1 MKKILLLTIS
11 TLTLTSFSVMAQS
24 KKQIKKSVPKKRSV
38 EIITSKKNDENTTLV
53 WTTDVMKADS
63 ISKKTNKPIFGF
75 FTGSDWC
82 GWCHKLQNDVFAK
95 KDFIKWAKEK
105 VVLLELDF
113 PRKKQ
118 LPQELQQQNYGLAQA
133 FQVQGYPTVWLF
145 TINRDSTTG
154 ANVKLN
160 ALGSL
165 GYPSGAVLGKEEI
178 KFLETANSI
187 LNKGK

>member
-1 MKKILLLTIS
+1 L
-11 TLTLTSFSVMAQS
+11 SVTAQS
-24 KKQIKKSVPKKRSV
+24 KKQVKKSSTKKTS
-38 EIITSKKNDENTTLV
+38 ITKKIEDNTALA
-53 WTTDVMKADS
+53 WSTDVMKADS

-95 KDFIKWAKEK
+95 PDFIKWAKEK

-165 GYPSGAVLGKEEI
+165 GYPSGAILGKEEI